1 MFFPYNNPSKSKRK
15 TMSSYLVGQVSVK
28 NQKLWEEYVSGVKE
42 SLVPYES
49 NIVFRGKRTEVVVG
63 ENPRNLIVV
72 IEFKDHPTLQSWYR
86 SVKYQSLVEL
96 RDSAADLV
104 ITFYDEY

>member
-1 MFFPYNNPSKSKRK
+1 
-15 TMSSYLVGQVSVK
+15 MSAYLVGQASVK
-28 NQKLWEEYVSGVKE
+28 NERLWDEYVLGVKD
-42 SLVPYES
+42 SLTPYEER
-49 NIVFRGKRTEVVVG
+49 NEAKLMFRGKRSEVVSG

-72 IEFKDHPTLQSWYR
+72 INFKNHAVLQSWFR

-96 RDSAADLV
+96 RDEAADVV